1 MKFYLILLFA
11 VSIIGVNMC
20 QDNLTKDA
28 LKTTKDKV
36 SYSIGVNI
44 GANLKMNQFD
54 LNTDLLLKGLKDALS
69 TDTSVQRLM
78 TDEEV
83 TQTINAFQ
91 QELSAKQ
98 QKMQEESA
106 GKNKAEGEKFL
117 EENKKK
123 EGVVTLPSGLQYK
136 VIKSGTGKTPKA
148 TDTVLAHYTGTLI
161 NGTKFD
167 SSIDRGEPAQ
177 FPVNGVIKGWIE
189 ALQLMKEGD
198 KWNLYVPSDL
208 AYGPRGVNQMIGP
221 NTVLIFE
228 VELIK
233 VIEGK

>member
-1 MKFYLILLFA
+1 MRSYLILLLA

-20 QDNLTKDA
+20 QDKLTKDD
-28 LKTTKDKV
+28 LKTQKDKV

-44 GANLKMNQFD
+44 GMNLKMNQFEID
-54 LNTDLLLKGLKDALS
+54 PSLLIKGLKDAL
-69 TDTSVQRLM
+69 TNDTSVQRLM

-83 TQTINAFQ
+83 TQTLNQLQ
-91 QELSAKQ
+91 QEMSAKQ

-136 VIKSGTGKTPKA
+136 VIKAGNGKSPKA

-167 SSIDRGEPAQ
+167 SSIDRGEPAT
-177 FPVNGVIKGWIE
+177 FPVNQVIKGWTE

-198 KWNLYVPSDL
+198 KWMLFIPSDL
-208 AYGPRGVNQMIGP
+208 AYGPRGAGQLIGP
-221 NTVLIFE
+221 NTALIFE

-233 VIEGK
+233 VNPEK

>member
-20 QDNLTKDA
+20 QDNLTKESI
-28 LKTTKDKV
+28 KTTKDKV
-36 SYSIGVNI
+36 SYSIGINI
-44 GANLKMNQFD
+44 GSNLKMNNFD
-54 LNTDLLLKGLKDALS
+54 LDVDLLLKGLKDAFLN
-69 TDTSVQRLM
+69 DTTVKRLM
-78 TDEEV
+78 TDDEC

-98 QKMQEESA
+98 QKVQEESA

-117 EENKKK
+117 AENKKK

-167 SSIDRGEPAQ
+167 SSVDRGEPTQ
-177 FPVNGVIKGWIE
+177 FPVNGVIKGWTE

-198 KWNLYVPSDL
+198 KWNLFSPSDL
-208 AYGPRGVNQMIGP
+208 AYGPRGVNQLIGP
-221 NTVLIFE
+221 NTTLVFE

-233 VIEGK
+233 VIDGK

>member
-36 SYSIGVNI
+36 SYSIGINI
-44 GANLKMNQFD
+44 GSNLKMNNFD
-54 LNTDLLLKGLKDALS
+54 LDVPLLLKGLKDAFLN
-69 TDTSVQRLM
+69 DTTVQRLM

-91 QELSAKQ
+91 QELGEKQ
-98 QKMQEESA
+98 KKMQEEV
-106 GKNKAEGEKFL
+106 GVKNKAEGEKFL
-117 EENKKK
+117 AENKKK

-136 VIKSGTGKTPKA
+136 VIKTGNGKTPKA

-167 SSIDRGEPAQ
+167 SSIDRGEPTQ
-177 FPVNGVIKGWIE
+177 FPVNGVIKGWTE
-189 ALQLMKEGD
+189 ALQHMKEGD
-198 KWNLYVPSDL
+198 KWYLYVPSDL

-221 NTVLIFE
+221 NTTLIFE

>member
-167 SSIDRGEPAQ
+167 SSVDRGEPAQ